1 MLEKFETMIFDENC
15 VCWDTDKNF
24 NKMFLKHA
32 ESHLNDKLKIKGW
45 LCLNEV
51 YSALGATVAL
61 EAQVVGWKISDVLN
75 GNNCVKFELEETD
88 NNSNIVIKFKNM
100 VTLL

>member
-1 MLEKFETMIFDENC
+1 M
-15 VCWDTDKNF
+15 
-24 NKMFLKHA
+24 
-32 ESHLNDKLKIKGW
+32 
-45 LCLNEV
+45 NEV
-51 YSALGATVAL
+51 YDSLGLGMPRVL

-100 VTLL
+100 ITLL